1 MTVSFPWEVYPLFF
15 LVALPYSS
23 VGHGGASGY
32 LALFALFGLATPA
45 VAPVALLLNILVAAT
60 SFVRYRADGHFSL
73 RFLLPFI
80 VLSIP
85 AAFVG
90 GRIPLHHEPFSLL
103 LGIALVLSAA
113 RFAFPSTPKPT
124 PSPPTTTTL
133 WKVGLPIGGA
143 LGFLAGIT
151 GIGGGVFLSPILL
164 LAGWADLKRTAATA
178 SAFIVLNSLSGIA
191 GHLTRTSLDVANV
204 LPLAAAVVAGG
215 AVGSYAGTA
224 NLSPRML
231 QRALAVVL
239 LIAGGKLLAR
249 II

>member
-1 MTVSFPWEVYPLFF
+1 VYPLFF
-15 LVALPYSS
+15 LVALLYSS

-60 SFVRYRADGHFSL
+60 SFVRYRADGYFSL
-73 RFLLPFI
+73 PFLLPFI

-85 AAFVG
+85 AAFLG
-90 GRIPLHHEPFSLL
+90 GRISLRHEPFSLL
-103 LGIALVLSAA
+103 LGVALVLSAG
-113 RFAFPSTPKPT
+113 RFAFPSKPKPT
-124 PSPPTTTTL
+124 LSPPATTTL

-178 SAFIVLNSLSGIA
+178 SAFIVLNSLSGIV
-191 GHLTRTSLDVANV
+191 GHLTRASLDAAAV

-215 AVGSYAGTA
+215 VVGSYVGTA
-224 NLSPRML
+224 SLSPRML
-231 QRALAVVL
+231 QLALAIVL
-239 LIAGGKLLAR
+239 LIAGGKLLAKV
-249 II
+249 IS